1 MNIPTKE
8 SLTVE
13 FKQSLDD
20 SVIETLVAFS
30 NTKGGSVYIGINDK
44 GQVSGLTLSRE
55 TIPKF
60 LNKIKQLTSPSL
72 LPNVEIINSEEK
84 VVIILS
90 VDDYPLKPVSVQ
102 GIYFKRVDASNHKM
116 STDEISNMH
125 LKTINSTWDMFPDT
139 YHTIKEISM
148 AKVRKCIRLLKKN
161 GMTITDNNRAFLEK
175 YDLMRDGKHTY
186 GAFLLFKHNYSLLTT
201 IELGRFQ
208 DNITIKD
215 SSRTKSDIISQV
227 DEVIEYVQKHI
238 NCAII
243 ITGKPQHTKKWDYP
257 LEAIREIVINMI
269 IHRDYR
275 SASDS
280 IVKIF
285 NDKIEFYNPG
295 RLSDDITIDG
305 LLSNNY
311 KSILRNKKI
320 ADVFKD
326 FGWIEKYGS
335 GIRRIIQLFK
345 DANLPTPVFRNISEG
360 FQVTI
365 FSENYEKN
373 TENNIENFTQ
383 NKSENENISDKS
395 KINFT
400 DNFTE
405 SATENFTQNKVYS
418 LNSSQKAVLDKIIKN
433 PNLTSNEI
441 SKLVDMTPDTV
452 RKNITYL
459 KAFGIIKRI
468 GSDRK
473 GYWKVN

>member
-1 MNIPTKE
+1 MNIPSKE

-20 SVIETLVAFS
+20 SIIETLVAFS
-30 NTKGGSVYIGINDK
+30 NTKGGSVFIGITDK
-44 GQVSGLTLSRE
+44 GFISGITLSQE

-60 LNKIKQLTSPSL
+60 LNKIKQITAPSL
-72 LPNVEIINSEEK
+72 IPNVEIFNDEGK
-84 VVIILS
+84 NIIIMT
-90 VDDYPLKPVSVQ
+90 VDVYPLKPVSVQ
-102 GIYFKRVDASNHKM
+102 GNYYKRVDASNHRM

-139 YHTIKEISM
+139 YHTIKDISM

-161 GMTITDNNRAFLEK
+161 GMTIAENNLSFLEK

-186 GAFLLFKHNYSLLTT
+186 GAFLLFKHNYSLFTT

-208 DNITIKD
+208 DDITIKD

-243 ITGKPQHTKKWDYP
+243 ITGKPQNTKKWDYP

-275 SASDS
+275 SSSDS

-295 RLSDDITIDG
+295 RLSEDITIEG
-305 LLSNNY
+305 LFTNSY

-335 GIRRIIQLFK
+335 GIKRIIQLFK
-345 DANLPTPVFRNISEG
+345 DANLPPPVFKNISEG

-365 FSENYEKN
+365 YSENYKK
-373 TENNIENFTQ
+373 NIENFTD
-383 NKSENENISDKS
+383 NNLKNTNIIEKSE
-395 KINFT
+395 INFT
-400 DNFTE
+400 EIFTE
-405 SATENFTQNKVYS
+405 SNTENFTVKKVYS
-418 LNSSQKAVLDKIIKN
+418 LNSSQKLVLDKIIKN
-433 PNLTSNEI
+433 PNLTSEEI
-441 SKLVDMTPDTV
+441 SKLVDLTPDTV
-452 RKNITYL
+452 RKNISYL

-473 GYWKVN
+473 GYWKLN